1 MTRLV
6 RQPDCSQPAPRRWAR
21 TAAAWA
27 LGAATLAA
35 AGAAQAREDVFWS
48 IGLASP
54 GVQLAVGNAPAVVV
68 HPRPVVVQAAPVVHV
83 QPAPV
88 WVQPAPLWVQPAPV
102 RVVPA
107 PVAVVGGYPHHHA
120 HHPRWHGHRRGQ
132 DRNHNGVPDR
142 FEYRY

>member
-21 TAAAWA
+21 TAAVWA

-68 HPRPVVVQAAPVVHV
+68 HPRPVVVQAAPVVYA

-88 WVQPAPLWVQPAPV
+88 WVRPAPV

-107 PVAVVGGYPHHHA
+107 PVAVVYPMHGQA
-120 HHPRWHGHRRGQ
+120 HHPRWHGHRRGH